1 MCIYFWHLIPLFS
14 TNNAVGTAPNLTI
27 LCQASSNSLRIDWS
41 PPIPLRDTTGYRVNY
56 FTSKRQPT
64 ISSPPLSVATT
75 SYLLTD
81 VVNERLY
88 FISVEGLSEHFS
100 SEAVFSF
107 TRLGIAPH
115 CGEDG
120 EVEMAAPSPPSPS
133 PFIPPPSTS
142 PYSPLF
148 MSPFLPSLT
157 TPPLSL
163 SPSPLATFTFLP
175 TPPHPPPPPSPLSSE
190 GVGND
195 YSCREE
201 GGKDENLV
209 ILTGVVGLIVGG
221 VAGCLATGGLVCC
234 VHWSR
239 THRSQTR

>member
-1 MCIYFWHLIPLFS
+1 MPL
-14 TNNAVGTAPNLTI
+14 G
-27 LCQASSNSLRIDWS
+27 
-41 PPIPLRDTTGYRVNY
+41 DTTGFRVNY
-56 FTSKRQPT
+56 FTSERQHIT
-64 ISSPPLSVATT
+64 SSPPLSVDTT

-100 SEAVFSF
+100 SEVVFSI
-107 TRLGIAPH
+107 TRLGVAPH
-115 CGEDG
+115 CGENG
-120 EVEMAAPSPPSPS
+120 EVEMAAPSSPSPS
-133 PFIPPPSTS
+133 PFIPPPSTY

-148 MSPFLPSLT
+148 MSPSLSTPT

-175 TPPHPPPPPSPLSSE
+175 PPPPPPPPSPPSPLSSE

-201 GGKDENLV
+201 GGKDENMV

-221 VAGCLATGGLVCC
+221 VVGCLATGGLVCC

-239 THRSQTR
+239 AHRSQTQ